1 MPCPFCMIASGTPPS
16 TDPAIINS
24 PHGSAYPV
32 LSTPIVVAFLDIAP
46 LSPGHLLVCPRRHA
60 AKASDMTV
68 AESAT
73 LGFWLPVLTRA
84 VLKSVGTTPE
94 EASWNILQAN
104 GAESGQTVPHSHF
117 HIIPRLGIPRDASD
131 ITDAERKNIV
141 LGEGPK
147 EKLDAEDGKRISE
160 GIKSALREEMEKL
173 RAGGEIAGVEGA
185 LSVEVGENGL
195 KL

>member
-1 MPCPFCMIASGTPPS
+1 MPCPFCMISSNTLPS

-24 PHGSAYPV
+24 PYGSAYPV
-32 LSTPIVVAFLDIAP
+32 LSSPIVIAFLDIAP
-46 LSPGHLLVCPRRHA
+46 LSPGHLLACPRRHA
-60 AKASDMTV
+60 VKASEMTV
-68 AESAT
+68 AESAA

-104 GAESGQTVPHSHF
+104 GTESGQTVPHSHF
-117 HIIPRLGIPRDASD
+117 HIIPRLGLARDASE

-141 LGEGPK
+141 LGEGPR

-160 GIKSALREEMEKL
+160 GIKSALKEEIEGLK
-173 RAGGEIAGVEGA
+173 AGGEIEDVEGA
-185 LSVEVGENGL
+185 LSVKVGGNGL

>member
-1 MPCPFCMIASGTPPS
+1 MPCPFCMIASSTPPS
-16 TDPAIINS
+16 SNPAIINS

-32 LSTPIVVAFLDIAP
+32 LSTPFVVAFLDIAP

-60 AKASDMTV
+60 VKATEMTV
-68 AESAT
+68 AESMA

-84 VLKSVGTTPE
+84 VLKSVGKTPE

-117 HIIPRLGIPRDASD
+117 HIIPRLGLPRHASD

-141 LGEGPK
+141 LGEGPR
-147 EKLDAEDGKRISE
+147 EKLDPEDGKRISE
-160 GIKSALREEMEKL
+160 GIKRALVEEIEKL
-173 RAGGEIAGVEGA
+173 RARGDISGVDGV
-185 LSVEVGENGL
+185 LSVNL
-195 KL
+195 KLVGMG

>member
-1 MPCPFCMIASGTPPS
+1 MPCPFCMIASNTPPS

-24 PHGSAYPV
+24 PFESAYPV

-60 AKASDMTV
+60 MKASEMAV
-68 AESAT
+68 AESAA
-73 LGFWLPVLTRA
+73 LGFWLPVLTKA

-104 GAESGQTVPHSHF
+104 GTESGQTVPHSHF
-117 HIIPRLGIPRDASD
+117 HIIPRVGLARDANE
-131 ITDAERKNIV
+131 ITDAERQNIV
-141 LGEGPK
+141 LGEGPR
-147 EKLDAEDGKRISE
+147 EKLDAEDGKRISR
-160 GIKSALREEMEKL
+160 GIKSALKEEIEKL
-173 RAGGEIAGVEGA
+173 KTGGEIVDMEGA
-185 LSVEVGENGL
+185 LSIKVGGNGL